1 MYHPSVQRRRWG
13 GDRPAD
19 AKERLVDAAETC
31 FDRLG
36 LARTTIDDIAREA
49 HVSRATVY
57 RHVRDRD
64 ELVLAVLERE
74 AHRFAVR
81 MGSGQAKTVD
91 DAIVDGIVFAL
102 REVPTQPR
110 LALLMQPGAATVIP
124 GAWEVLYQQSL
135 AVLGPLLEQAS
146 GSLRDDLPVEEV
158 VEWVLRTVLSL
169 LAMPSPVER
178 DERELR
184 AFLGRFLVPGL
195 LAPVS
200 R

>member
-1 MYHPSVQRRRWG
+1 
-13 GDRPAD
+13 
-19 AKERLVDAAETC
+19 
-31 FDRLG
+31 
-36 LARTTIDDIAREA
+36 
-49 HVSRATVY
+49 
-57 RHVRDRD
+57 
-64 ELVLAVLERE
+64 
-74 AHRFAVR
+74 
-81 MGSGQAKTVD
+81 
-91 DAIVDGIVFAL
+91 
-102 REVPTQPR
+102 
-110 LALLMQPGAATVIP
+110 MQPGAATVIP

-184 AFLGRFLVPGL
+184 AFLRRFLVPGL